1 MKVFS
6 LDRERLGIETDQ
18 GVLCVEPPAADRV
31 TGWSAMRRLIALGP
45 DGLDDLLFRA
55 RPAPA
60 VDPDAPR
67 LPPIPDPSKIVA
79 APVNYRDHA
88 EEMAQVT
95 DVRRQGVF
103 LKSPSSLVGSGASV
117 ILPYT
122 DRRFDQEGE
131 LAVVIGRTAQQVPEE
146 TALDHVFGYMA
157 LIDVTMRGGAED
169 RSLRKSFD
177 TFTPTGP
184 HIVTADEIPD
194 PGALKLRCSVSGILR
209 QDASTADLILGV
221 AGLISYASSVMT
233 LYPGDILTTG
243 TPAGVGPLSDGD
255 DIAVEIEGIGTL
267 SVTVRGSTGQRCPT
281 GTE

>member
-1 MKVFS
+1 MKLLS
-6 LDRERLGIETDQ
+6 LDWEHLGIETDE
-18 GVLCVEPPAADRV
+18 GVLSVEPPLAHAAR
-31 TGWSAMRRLIALGP
+31 GWSAMRRLIALGP
-45 DGLDDLLFRA
+45 GALDDLLSWA

-60 VDPDAPR
+60 VVPDAPR

-88 EEMAQVT
+88 DEMAQVT

-103 LKSPSSLVGSGASV
+103 LKSPSSLIGSGGAV
-117 ILPYT
+117 VLPYA

-131 LAVVIGRTAQQVPEE
+131 LAVVIGRTARQVPEE

-169 RSLRKSFD
+169 RSLRKSFE

-194 PGALKLRCSVSGILR
+194 PGALKLRCSVSGTPR

-233 LYPGDILTTG
+233 LYPGDILSTG
-243 TPAGVGPLSDGD
+243 TPAGVGPLADGD
-255 DIAVEIEGIGTL
+255 DITVEIDGIGTL
-267 SVTVRGSTGQRCPT
+267 SVTVRGSAEQRCPT